1 MSGCRSCSGCAPEP
15 RFTPNKKPE
24 KLSPVETSG
33 NPRYPRVF
41 VGSQAIYSDADVQMI
56 VEVISDECDESFD
69 RFQVEPKTILKGGNN
84 STFLEKCLLIHQQ
97 VGESCW
103 KLQALL

>member
-24 KLSPVETSG
+24 KLSPIQTSG

-41 VGSQAIYSDADVQMI
+41 VGAQAIYSDADLQMI
-56 VEVISDECDESFD
+56 VEVVSDECDDSMD
-69 RFQVEPKTILKGGNN
+69 KFQVEPKTILKGA
-84 STFLEKCLLIHQQ
+84 SEMDVHPKPMLIHQQ
-97 VGESCW
+97 AGAGNW

>member
-33 NPRYPRVF
+33 NPRYPRLF
-41 VGSQAIYSDADVQMI
+41 VGSQAIYSDSDVQMI
-56 VEVISDECDESFD
+56 VEVVSDECDDSTD
-69 RFQVEPKTILKGGNN
+69 KFQVEPKTILKGG
-84 STFLEKCLLIHQQ
+84 LDKCLYTKCMLIRQA
-97 VGESCW
+97 VGESSW

>member
-15 RFTPNKKPE
+15 RYTPNKKPE
-24 KLSPVETSG
+24 KLSPMETSG

-41 VGSQAIYSDADVQMI
+41 VGSQAIYSDANVQMI
-56 VEVISDECDESFD
+56 VEVLADECDESTDKFL
-69 RFQVEPKTILKGGNN
+69 VEPRTILKG
-84 STFLEKCLLIHQQ
+84 SSEASSYEKGMLILQP
-97 VGESCW
+97 VGECCW